1 MCLLWQKRNNMLSR
15 KGHAADC
22 SLMHIYACRNFDP
35 AWTVAPAG
43 YVNCLDVQVIG
54 LACFKALSADGVSF
68 AIPIDT
74 AKDVVQQL
82 QQRGRVVRPYIG
94 IKMLQLNEHN
104 ASQMREKDAG
114 FPAVSQGI
122 LIPYVA
128 AGSPAAKCG
137 MTDGD
142 VITGKHSPF
151 GTPWSLHDSCALWQC
166 GTQTL

>member
-1 MCLLWQKRNNMLSR
+1 MRA
-15 KGHAADC
+15 H
-22 SLMHIYACRNFDP
+22 ACRILGP
-35 AWTVAPAG
+35 AWSVAPAG
-43 YVNCLDVQVIG
+43 TVSCFAVQVIG

-104 ASQMREKDAG
+104 ASQMREKDAA

-122 LIPYVA
+122 LVPYVA
-128 AGSPAAKCG
+128 VGSPAAKCG
-137 MTDGD
+137 MKDGD
-142 VITGKHSPF
+142 VITGKQGF
-151 GTPWSLHDSCALWQC
+151 LDTLHGSYTLCWC
-166 GTQTL
+166 GTKPL